1 MEGWSGVVLAGGK
14 GTRMRSQVP
23 KVLHPLCGMPMVCLG
38 VEALREVGTATPVVV
53 VPPQAQA
60 YREALGDSVRYAEQ
74 REARGTGDAVA
85 AALQALDEGATHLL
99 VVNGDLPLIRP
110 ETLRELMML
119 HLAQAADL
127 TFVTAH
133 GTPGQALGRVIRDG
147 SGAPVGIVEAAQA
160 SEVIGETKVERQKEG
175 GRALTEVN
183 VGVYCLRATW
193 AKEAIA
199 SLRPSSGGEVYLTSL
214 VESGWRRGARIA
226 TKTLED
232 PQEGMGVNTRVEL
245 AQAEAVMRQRVREH
259 WMLQGVSMMDP
270 ATVYIDRQVTIGPDT
285 LLYPHTFLLGK
296 TSVGAGCAIGPSTI
310 LRDSTVGD
318 ECKVEASVVEG
329 AVLEAGVDVGPF
341 SHLRP
346 ETYVEAGVH
355 IGNYAEV
362 KKSRVG
368 RGVKMGHFSY
378 VGDAFIGANVNIGAG
393 TITCN
398 FDGVEKHQTVV
409 EEDVFLGSDTLLVAP
424 VRVGAGAATG
434 AGSVVVRDVPPGTLV
449 VGMPARVVRSRKA
462 PESKT

>member
-1 MEGWSGVVLAGGK
+1 MEGWSGVVLAAGK
-14 GTRMRSQVP
+14 GTRMHSHVP
-23 KVLHPLCGMPMVCLG
+23 KVLHPLCGMPMVRL
-38 VEALREVGTATPVVV
+38 VVDALREAGVGTPVVV

-60 YREALGDSVRYAEQ
+60 YRDALGDMVCYAEQ

-85 AALQALDEGATHLL
+85 AAFQALDEEARHLL

-110 ETLRELMML
+110 ETLRELMVL
-119 HLAQAADL
+119 HLSQNADI

-133 GTPGQALGRVIRDG
+133 PDKLGSQALGKVLRDA
-147 SGAPVGIVEAAQA
+147 SGTPVGIVEAAQA
-160 SEVIGETKVERQKEG
+160 SEEVRK
-175 GRALTEVN
+175 LTEVN
-183 VGVYCLRATW
+183 VGVYCLRIAW
-193 AKEAIA
+193 AKEAID
-199 SLRPSSGGEVYLTSL
+199 SLRPSPGGEVYLTGL
-214 VESGWRRGARIA
+214 VELAHRQGMRVAM
-226 TKTLED
+226 KTLD
-232 PQEGMGVNTRVEL
+232 APLEGMGVNTRVEL
-245 AQAEAVMRQRVREH
+245 AQAEGVLRQRIREH
-259 WMLQGVSMMDP
+259 WMLQGVGMMDP
-270 ATVYIDRQVTIGPDT
+270 ATVYIDRQATIGLDT

-296 TSVGAGCAIGPSTI
+296 TSVGAGCAIGPGTI
-310 LRDSTVGD
+310 LRDTTIGD
-318 ECKVEASVVEG
+318 QCKVEASVVEG
-329 AVLEAGVDVGPF
+329 AVLEEGVEVGPF

-362 KKSRVG
+362 KQSRLG

-378 VGDAFIGANVNIGAG
+378 VGDATIGANVNIGAG

-434 AGSVVVRDVPPGTLV
+434 AGAVVVRDVPPGTLV
-449 VGMPARVVRSRKA
+449 VGMPARAIRRRTT